1 MDDKILKKRL
11 RSKIAMHMLFG
22 LGGAVVIIGALFK
35 ILHLEIGP
43 ITGGLVLGLGLG
55 TEALIFTVA
64 ALNTGEI
71 KEEHNDYVKK
81 IKGGAKKAPAGGGGD
96 EGLSSKIDAIMQE
109 AKLDVSLMNSL
120 ASSIKGLETSAKAL
134 SPASEAVAASQ
145 NYSQELAKA
154 STQLEQL
161 NSSYQKQINDSQ
173 GNEDFNDKDT
183 LLVERGSGYSTYET
197 KHPSDEFIYKWKN
210 GGVNTSLFSTPI
222 VFSSGE
228 CLGGGSEINSGLLHE
243 PDETYLASWNN
254 DFGLENITKDILIN
268 CNVV

>member
-1 MDDKILKKRL
+1 MDDKILNKRL
-11 RSKIAMHMLFG
+11 RSKVAMHMLFG

-173 GNEDFNDKDT
+173 GNEDFNNK
-183 LLVERGSGYSTYET
+183 V
-197 KHPSDEFIYKWKN
+197 KKN
-210 GGVNTSLFSTPI
+210 LSVQENLQTQNAEQLRAQMESLSANLAALNNVYGGMLNAM
-222 VFSSGE
+222 
-228 CLGGGSEINSGLLHE
+228 N
-243 PDETYLASWNN
+243 
-254 DFGLENITKDILIN
+254 KK
-268 CNVV
+268 